1 MSQSQPRKKS
11 ERLPYDV
18 VYDILTRLAVKSL
31 MRFRCVSKSCNS
43 IITNP
48 IFIKTH
54 LGRAN
59 NNGYLLYIDRKNP
72 PYRREL
78 CTVVYNT
85 LTEISRFQIPF
96 SHLYIAGFCNGMFC
110 FHNYRNNVL
119 YLWNPTIR
127 KFKKLANAR
136 LCFPYS
142 RSFVTF
148 GLAYHAQNNDFKI
161 LRIVCYKEI
170 GQVYMLQAKA
180 EDFYGCTD
188 NGELL
193 IENATGLV
201 SLDHESLNANKL
213 AIEDAQWMAY
223 TPNSMERYESNKVL
237 YHVLPNGVIK
247 LSRDREVLD
256 MFDQYKKARLYN
268 IPTPIIGL
276 DECHLKGVYGGQ
288 LLSAV
293 GRDGNDNL
301 FPIAMA
307 IVEAETRIHGLV
319 MELTTYQEKKL
330 RQAQKDPKHSNRSTV
345 PQRCGF
351 IEFKGKEF
359 TAYRCFYI
367 HYKTSM
373 ISMAGT
379 DNGELLIKNATG
391 LVSLDPESLNV
402 NKLAIEDAR
411 WMAYTPN
418 SMESLV
424 LLDGLNV
431 SSEYE
436 D

>member
-1 MSQSQPRKKS
+1 MSQSQPRKKT
-11 ERLPYDV
+11 ERIPYDV
-18 VYDILTRLAVKSL
+18 VYDIFTRLAVKSL

-54 LGRAN
+54 LDRAN
-59 NNGYLLYIDRKNP
+59 NNGYLLYIDHARKNP

-96 SHLYIAGFCNGMFC
+96 SHLHIAGFCNGMFC
-110 FHNYRNNVL
+110 FRNYRNNVL

-136 LCFPYS
+136 KCFPYS
-142 RSFVTF
+142 RSFFTF

-161 LRIVCYKEI
+161 LRIACYKKI

-180 EDFYGCTD
+180 EVYTLSTDSWREVVIELEPQTRFIDHIPQSYCLFHNGALHTILNSAVERGYILSFDVNDERFRKIMLPQSYFDVAFYSDIHIKSLAVIKGSLAFIVFCNNIDRLSGKCHIWVMREYGVVESWTRKSVRMDLVQDFYG
-188 NGELL
+188 
-193 IENATGLV
+193 
-201 SLDHESLNANKL
+201 
-213 AIEDAQWMAY
+213 
-223 TPNSMERYESNKVL
+223 
-237 YHVLPNGVIK
+237 
-247 LSRDREVLD
+247 
-256 MFDQYKKARLYN
+256 
-268 IPTPIIGL
+268 
-276 DECHLKGVYGGQ
+276 
-288 LLSAV
+288 
-293 GRDGNDNL
+293 
-301 FPIAMA
+301 
-307 IVEAETRIHGLV
+307 
-319 MELTTYQEKKL
+319 
-330 RQAQKDPKHSNRSTV
+330 
-345 PQRCGF
+345 
-351 IEFKGKEF
+351 
-359 TAYRCFYI
+359 
-367 HYKTSM
+367 
-373 ISMAGT
+373 GT